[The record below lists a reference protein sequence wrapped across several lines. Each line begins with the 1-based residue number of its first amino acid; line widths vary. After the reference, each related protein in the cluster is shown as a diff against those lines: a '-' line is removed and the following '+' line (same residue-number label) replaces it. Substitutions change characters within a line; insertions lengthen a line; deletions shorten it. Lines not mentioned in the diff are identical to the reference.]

1 MSSIP
6 QAVSPRRSPRMR
18 QRTREAIEGYLFV
31 APAVIGFVVFTFF
44 PMIASAVLSLTEYD
58 LLSSPRWIGFD
69 NYVQMAKDEFFW
81 LSLRITTTYAVV
93 GVPLGMVFALVVALL
108 LNQRVPGITLWRA
121 LYVMPSVMSG
131 AAVVV
136 LWRWLFNPEF
146 GLLNFLL
153 GYFGLRGPN
162 WLGSTRWALPSLI
175 LVGLWA
181 FGGKMIVFLAGL
193 QGIPGE
199 LYEAVEIDGGN
210 AWHKFR
216 AVTLPMLTPV
226 ILFNLVIDL
235 IYAFQLFTESYG
247 LTAGGP
253 ENATL
258 VYMLYLYRNA
268 FDYLQ
273 MGYASAMAWVL
284 FLVVLVVTLLIFKS
298 TPMWVHYENERGR
311 G

>member
-146 GLLNFLL
+146 GLLNVLL
-153 GYFGLRGPN
+153 GYVGLRGPN
-162 WLGSTRWALPSLI
+162 WLGSTHWALPSLI